1 MVKKYQKNLLPNLN
15 KKVASN
21 KPEEVKGKKD
31 LRVRAKAQED
41 EAQVSSSTDVQQA
54 ADSLPPQVKKAA
66 TSASSKFHGWSWLG
80 EPYEKLVY
88 KSNDE
93 TATLKLCYP
102 AIHHIEGDTIRERDS
117 VLLRS
122 AKGRVEQPYVAKI
135 TAFWENEEGDMM
147 MSLLW
152 YYRPEHSDRSRHM
165 EDEIFASK
173 HKDINGVGCI
183 DDKCYVLTFFEYCRY
198 RKESKRIQEGSL
210 PYPNLV
216 PGPDDG
222 YPRSCRLPVPG
233 VVSPESVMFCRQVYD
248 FRQKRL
254 LKNPS

>member
-1 MVKKYQKNLLPNLN
+1 MPGVRPTPPPHPRAVLPQLPPLLSLQRLPSLPRCHGLSSQGGVRA
-15 KKVASN
+15 VAVLPHLTGAQPDGEEV
-21 KPEEVKGKKD
+21 PEEP
-31 LRVRAKAQED
+31 AAQPEQ
-41 EAQVSSSTDVQQA
+41 EGSQQQA
-54 ADSLPPQVKKAA
+54 RGGEGQEGPEAVVNQWFRPSFTDPLTYHSNVK
-66 TSASSKFHGWSWLG
+66 
-80 EPYEKLVY
+80 EPSVQ
-88 KSNDE
+88 NDE

-183 DDKCYVLTFFEYCRY
+183 DDKCYVLTFFEYCR
-198 RKESKRIQEGSL
+198 
-210 PYPNLV
+210 
-216 PGPDDG
+216 
-222 YPRSCRLPVPG
+222 
-233 VVSPESVMFCRQVYD
+233 
-248 FRQKRL
+248 
-254 LKNPS
+254 